1 MGKFVEI
8 GALVEKQIGDGTYE
22 KIYNLNGVEYVVLE
36 TGRSNDLFASRQ
48 FGEFGEAALM
58 TVIAESSKKDQVLA
72 QMYDILGVGEAGV
85 GLICEDKPI
94 EQMKTY
100 FYVFLNPRSR
110 LFIRIGNFYFCCSDT
125 AQQKVD
131 FFVLMGDL

>member
-1 MGKFVEI
+1 MEKFVEI
-8 GALVEKQIGDGTYE
+8 GALVEKQIGDGAYE

-58 TVIAESSKKDQVLA
+58 TVIAESSQKDQVLA
-72 QMYDILGVGEAGV
+72 HMYDILGVGEPGV

-100 FYVFLNPRSR
+100 F
-110 LFIRIGNFYFCCSDT
+110 
-125 AQQKVD
+125 
-131 FFVLMGDL
+131 

>member
-8 GALVEKQIGDGTYE
+8 GALVEKQIGDGAYE

-36 TGRSNDLFASRQ
+36 TGRSNDLFTNRQ

-58 TVIAESSKKDQVLA
+58 TVIAESAKKDQVLE
-72 QMYDILGVGEAGV
+72 QMYDILGIGEAGV

-100 FYVFLNPRSR
+100 F
-110 LFIRIGNFYFCCSDT
+110 
-125 AQQKVD
+125 
-131 FFVLMGDL
+131 

>member
-8 GALVEKQIGDGTYE
+8 GALVEKKICDEAYE
-22 KIYNLNGVEYVVLE
+22 KIYNLGGVEYVVVE

-58 TVIAESSKKDQVLA
+58 TVIVQSTKKDQLLA

-94 EQMKTY
+94 GQMKTY
-100 FYVFLNPRSR
+100 F
-110 LFIRIGNFYFCCSDT
+110 
-125 AQQKVD
+125 
-131 FFVLMGDL
+131 

>member
-8 GALVEKQIGDGTYE
+8 GALVEKQIGDGAYE
-22 KIYNLNGVEYVVLE
+22 KIYNLSGVEYVVLE

-58 TVIAESSKKDQVLA
+58 TVIAVSSKKDQVLA

-100 FYVFLNPRSR
+100 F
-110 LFIRIGNFYFCCSDT
+110 
-125 AQQKVD
+125 
-131 FFVLMGDL
+131 

>member
-8 GALVEKQIGDGTYE
+8 GALVEKQIGDGAYE

-100 FYVFLNPRSR
+100 F
-110 LFIRIGNFYFCCSDT
+110 
-125 AQQKVD
+125 
-131 FFVLMGDL
+131 

>member
-8 GALVEKQIGDGTYE
+8 GALVEKQIGDGAYE

-36 TGRSNDLFASRQ
+36 TGRSNDLFANRQ

-100 FYVFLNPRSR
+100 F
-110 LFIRIGNFYFCCSDT
+110 
-125 AQQKVD
+125 
-131 FFVLMGDL
+131 

>member
-8 GALVEKQIGDGTYE
+8 GALVEKHIGDGTYE

-36 TGRSNDLFASRQ
+36 TGRSNDLFESRQ

-58 TVIAESSKKDQVLA
+58 TVIAESSKKEQVLA
-72 QMYDILGVGEAGV
+72 QMYDLLGVGEAGV

-100 FYVFLNPRSR
+100 F
-110 LFIRIGNFYFCCSDT
+110 
-125 AQQKVD
+125 
-131 FFVLMGDL
+131 

>member
-8 GALVEKQIGDGTYE
+8 GALVEKKIGDGAYE
-22 KIYNLNGVEYVVLE
+22 KIYDLDGVEYVVLE

-58 TVIAESSKKDQVLA
+58 TVIAQSAKRDRVLA
-72 QMYDILGVGEAGV
+72 QMYDILGVGEVGV

-94 EQMKTY
+94 DQFKTY
-100 FYVFLNPRSR
+100 F
-110 LFIRIGNFYFCCSDT
+110 
-125 AQQKVD
+125 
-131 FFVLMGDL
+131 

>member
-8 GALVEKQIGDGTYE
+8 GALVEKQIGDGAYE
-22 KIYNLNGVEYVVLE
+22 KIYKLSGVEYVVFE
-36 TGRSNDLFASRQ
+36 TGRSNDLFANRQ

-100 FYVFLNPRSR
+100 F
-110 LFIRIGNFYFCCSDT
+110 
-125 AQQKVD
+125 
-131 FFVLMGDL
+131 

>member
-8 GALVEKQIGDGTYE
+8 GALVEKQIGDGAYE

-36 TGRSNDLFASRQ
+36 AGRSNDLFASRQ

-58 TVIAESSKKDQVLA
+58 TVIAESSKKDLVLA

-100 FYVFLNPRSR
+100 F
-110 LFIRIGNFYFCCSDT
+110 
-125 AQQKVD
+125 
-131 FFVLMGDL
+131 

>member
-8 GALVEKQIGDGTYE
+8 GALVEKQIGDGAYE

-36 TGRSNDLFASRQ
+36 TGRSNDLFTNRQ
-48 FGEFGEAALM
+48 FGAFGEAALM

-100 FYVFLNPRSR
+100 F
-110 LFIRIGNFYFCCSDT
+110 
-125 AQQKVD
+125 
-131 FFVLMGDL
+131 

>member
-8 GALVEKQIGDGTYE
+8 GALVEKRIGDGAYE

-94 EQMKTY
+94 EQIKTY
-100 FYVFLNPRSR
+100 F
-110 LFIRIGNFYFCCSDT
+110 
-125 AQQKVD
+125 
-131 FFVLMGDL
+131 